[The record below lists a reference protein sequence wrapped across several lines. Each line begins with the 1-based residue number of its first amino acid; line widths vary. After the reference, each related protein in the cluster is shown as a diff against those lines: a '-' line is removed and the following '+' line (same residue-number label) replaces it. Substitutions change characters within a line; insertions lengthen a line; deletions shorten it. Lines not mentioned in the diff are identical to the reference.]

1 MVKSLSDRLIL
12 SITILTKQHHL
23 IMSAFA
29 IETTG
34 LGKVYAGKNDASI
47 TAVSNINLAIQKGEL
62 FGLLGP
68 NGAGKTTLVK
78 MLCTLIAPST
88 GDGRVAG
95 FELAQ
100 TGDIRAAVGL
110 VVPDERSFHW
120 RLSAR
125 RNLTFF
131 AAMYGIN
138 GRFAQKRIDQL
149 LHDVDLFDVAD
160 RPFGKFSS
168 GMRQRLAIARSLLHN
183 PQILFLDEPTR
194 SLDPIATEKLH
205 TLLLR
210 LMAERDMTA
219 FLITHDLAE
228 AEKLCGRVGL
238 MNNGRLHSIGRPA
251 DLRRQLHPYRDY
263 RIETTEEVITFRA
276 VEGDGEL
283 TAVIDRLRQQNVTI
297 RSIDSEPPSLEDV
310 FMHTMGTNE

>member
-1 MVKSLSDRLIL
+1 
-12 SITILTKQHHL
+12 
-23 IMSAFA
+23 MSEFA
-29 IETTG
+29 IETNG
-34 LGKVYAGKNDASI
+34 LGKTYADKKNPSI
-47 TAVSNINLAIQKGEL
+47 TAVSNINLRIKKGEL

-88 GDGRVAG
+88 GEGRVAG
-95 FELAQ
+95 FDLAQ

-138 GRFAQKRIDQL
+138 GRFAQNRISEL
-149 LHDVDLFDVAD
+149 LQEVNLLDAAD

-168 GMRQRLAIARSLLHN
+168 GMRQRLAIARSLLHS

-205 TLLLR
+205 DLLLR

-251 DLRRQLHPYRDY
+251 DLRHQLHPYRDY
-263 RIETTEEVITFRA
+263 QIKTDPSPPLPLPVEVMVDGGMISFRA
-276 VEGDGEL
+276 QEGDGAL
-283 TAVIDRLRQQNVTI
+283 TAVIDHLRQNQHPI
-297 RSIDSEPPSLEDV
+297 HSIHSEPPSLEDV
-310 FMHTMGTNE
+310 FMQAMETDE

>member
-1 MVKSLSDRLIL
+1 MPHCIAILLS
-12 SITILTKQHHL
+12 
-23 IMSAFA
+23 MSAFA

-34 LGKVYAGKNDASI
+34 LGKVYAGKNDASV
-47 TAVSNINLAIQKGEL
+47 TAVSDINLHIEKGEL

-78 MLCTLIAPST
+78 MLCTLIAPSA
-88 GDGRVAG
+88 GNGRVAG
-95 FELAQ
+95 FDLAQ
-100 TGDIRAAVGL
+100 AGDIRAAVGL

-149 LHDVDLFDVAD
+149 LHDVDLFAVAD
-160 RPFGKFSS
+160 RRFGKFSS

-205 TLLLR
+205 ALLLR
-210 LMAERDMTA
+210 LMAEREMTA

-228 AEKLCGRVGL
+228 AEKLCGKVGL
-238 MNNGRLHSIGRPA
+238 MNNGRLQSIGRPA

-263 RIETTEEVITFRA
+263 RIETTEEVVTFRA

-283 TAVIDRLRQQNVTI
+283 TAVIDRLRQQNATI

-310 FMHTMGTNE
+310 FMHTMGDG

>member
-1 MVKSLSDRLIL
+1 
-12 SITILTKQHHL
+12 
-23 IMSAFA
+23 MSAFV
-29 IETTG
+29 IETIG
-34 LGKVYAGKNDASI
+34 LGKVYAGKNDASV
-47 TAVSNINLAIQKGEL
+47 TAVSNTNLQIQKGEL

-88 GDGRVAG
+88 GEGRVAG
-95 FELAQ
+95 FDLAE
-100 TGDIRAAVGL
+100 TGGIRAAVGL

-138 GRFAQKRIDQL
+138 GRFAQNRINQL
-149 LHDVDLFDVAD
+149 LNDVGLSDVAD

-210 LMAERDMTA
+210 LMAEREMTA

-238 MNNGRLHSIGRPA
+238 MNNGRLHTIGRPA

-263 RIETTEEVITFRA
+263 RIETTAEVLTFRA

-283 TAVIDRLRQQNVTI
+283 TAVIDRLRQQNATI

-310 FMHTMGTNE
+310 FMHTMGDG

>member
-1 MVKSLSDRLIL
+1 MTMYGHGVAMPRCIAILLS
-12 SITILTKQHHL
+12 
-23 IMSAFA
+23 MSALA

-34 LGKVYAGKNDASI
+34 LGKVYAGKNGADV
-47 TAVSNINLAIQKGEL
+47 TAVSAINLHIEKGEL

-88 GDGRVAG
+88 GAGRVAG
-95 FELAQ
+95 FDLAQ
-100 TGDIRAAVGL
+100 AGDIRAAVGL

-138 GRFAQKRIDQL
+138 GRFAQKRIDEL
-149 LHDVDLFDVAD
+149 LHDVDLFAVAD

-251 DLRRQLHPYRDY
+251 DLRRQLYPYRDY
-263 RIETTEEVITFRA
+263 RIETTEEVLTFRA
-276 VEGDGEL
+276 VEGDGQL
-283 TAVIDRLRQQNVTI
+283 TAVIDRLRQQNATI

-310 FMHTMGTNE
+310 FMHTMGDG

>member
-1 MVKSLSDRLIL
+1 
-12 SITILTKQHHL
+12 
-23 IMSAFA
+23 MSNFA
-29 IETTG
+29 IETNG
-34 LGKVYAGKNDASI
+34 LGKVFAGKNGASV
-47 TAVSNINLAIQKGEL
+47 TAVSNINLHIEKGEL

-78 MLCTLIAPST
+78 MLCTLISPGT

-95 FELAQ
+95 FSLAQ
-100 TGDIRAAVGL
+100 TGDIRAVVGL

-149 LHDVDLFDVAD
+149 LDDVDLGDVAD

-210 LMAERDMTA
+210 LMAEREMTA

-238 MNNGRLHSIGRPA
+238 MNNGRLHTVGRPA

-263 RIETTEEVITFRA
+263 RIETTEEVVTFRA
-276 VEGDGEL
+276 VAGDGEL
-283 TAVIDRLRQQNVTI
+283 TAVIDRLRQQNAII
-297 RSIDSEPPSLEDV
+297 RSIDSEPPSLEEV
-310 FMHTMGTNE
+310 FIHTMGDG

>member
-1 MVKSLSDRLIL
+1 MGWRCY
-12 SITILTKQHHL
+12 TFR
-23 IMSAFA
+23 MSEFA
-29 IETTG
+29 IEING
-34 LGKVYAGKNDASI
+34 LGKVYADKKNGSV
-47 TAVSNINLAIQKGEL
+47 TAVSDINLRIKKGEL

-95 FELAQ
+95 FDLAQ

-138 GRFAQKRIDQL
+138 GRFAQNRITHL
-149 LHDVDLFDVAD
+149 LKEVDLVEAAD
-160 RPFGKFSS
+160 RSFGKFSS
-168 GMRQRLAIARSLLHN
+168 GMRQRLAIARSLLHS

-205 TLLLR
+205 DLLLR
-210 LMAERDMTA
+210 LMAEREMTA

-238 MNNGRLHSIGRPA
+238 MNNGRVQYNGSPP
-251 DLRRQLHPYRDY
+251 DLSPQQHPYRDY
-263 RIETTEEVITFRA
+263 SVETEAETVTFRA
-276 VEGDGEL
+276 EEGDGQL
-283 TAVIDRLRQQNVTI
+283 TAVIDQLRQQNI
-297 RSIDSEPPSLEDV
+297 AIHSINSEPPSLEDV
-310 FMHTMGTNE
+310 FMQAMGDE